1 VEEGT
6 VVPRPFATHSNYIFE
21 RNLDDRQR
29 LARQFRLLR
38 EDFDLWFD
46 EALRLGGLSTDEA
59 EAAWSALDMGCGE
72 GQYTREIAR
81 RYPLASVLGTDVD
94 AAAIAAASRAAGAT
108 RNVRFLVHDAREALP
123 EAVLRGTGLDVV
135 VLWMVLLYLPDK
147 QAVLHRLAAALKPG
161 GVLLLGYIPDPA
173 LRLNHPSAAAIMAAA
188 DEMVRRSGMVELE
201 TNLGEYLRAAG
212 FVDATTALLRY
223 LVGAGTSG
231 GQRWFGYALDSLA
244 AGRHFLVDVG
254 RTMEGADYDRHLE
267 RLASAPVLSIDGEV
281 RFLVTVARR
290 AASSPHVR

>member
-1 VEEGT
+1 MEEGT
-6 VVPRPFATHSNYIFE
+6 AVPRLFAAHSNYIFE

-46 EALRLGGLSTDEA
+46 EALRLGGLPTDEA
-59 EAAWSALDMGCGE
+59 EAAWSVLDMGCGE

-81 RYPLASVLGTDVD
+81 RYPLASLVGTDMD
-94 AAAIAAASRAAGAT
+94 TAAIAAASRAAGAT

-123 EAVLRGTGLDVV
+123 EAALPGPGLDVV

-147 QAVLHRLAAALKPG
+147 QGVLRRLAAALKPG

-173 LRLNHPSAAAIMAAA
+173 LRLNHPSAAAIMAAG
-188 DEMVRRSGMVELE
+188 DEMVRRLGMVELE
-201 TNLGEYLRAAG
+201 TNLAEYLHGAG
-212 FVDATTALLRY
+212 FVDASTALLRY
-223 LVGAGTSG
+223 LVGGGTSG
-231 GQRWFGYALDSLA
+231 GQRWFGYALDSFA
-244 AGRHFLVDVG
+244 AARHFLVDVG
-254 RTMEGADYDRHLE
+254 RTMSGAEYDRHLE
-267 RLASAPVLSIDGEV
+267 LLANAPVLSIDGEV

-290 AASSPHVR
+290 SPA

>member
-6 VVPRPFATHSNYIFE
+6 VVPRLFATHSNYVFE
-21 RNLDDRQR
+21 SNLDDRQR
-29 LARQFRLLR
+29 LDRQFRLLR

-59 EAAWSALDMGCGE
+59 EAAWSVLDMGCGE

-81 RYPLASVLGTDVD
+81 RYPLATVLGTDVD
-94 AAAIAAASRAAGAT
+94 TAAITAASRAAAT
-108 RNVRFLVHDAREALP
+108 ARNVRFLVHDARQALP
-123 EAVLRGTGLDVV
+123 EAAFPKAGLDVA

-147 QAVLHRLAAALKPG
+147 QEVLHRLAAALKPG

-173 LRLNHPSAAAIMAAA
+173 LRLNHPSGAAIMAAGN
-188 DEMVRRSGMVELE
+188 EMVRRSGMVELE
-201 TNLGEYLRAAG
+201 TNLGEYLQAAG

-223 LVGAGTSG
+223 LVGGGTSG
-231 GQRWFGYALDSLA
+231 GQRWFGYTLDSLA
-244 AGRHFLVDVG
+244 AARHFLVDVG

-267 RLASAPVLSIDGEV
+267 RLASAPVLGIDGEV
-281 RFLVTVARR
+281 RFLVTLARR
-290 AASSPHVR
+290 AATSPP

>member
-1 VEEGT
+1 MEEGT
-6 VVPRPFATHSNYIFE
+6 VVPRLFATHSNYVFE
-21 RNLDDRQR
+21 SNLDDRQR
-29 LARQFRLLR
+29 LDRQFRLLR

-72 GQYTREIAR
+72 GQYAREIAR

-108 RNVRFLVHDAREALP
+108 RNVRFLLHNASERLPEAALP
-123 EAVLRGTGLDVV
+123 ESGLDVV
-135 VLWMVLLYLPDK
+135 VMWMVLLYLPDK
-147 QAVLHRLAAALKPG
+147 QRVLQQVAAALKPG
-161 GVLLLGYIPDPA
+161 GVLLVGYIPARP
-173 LRLNHPSAAAIMAAA
+173 LRLDHPSAAAITAAG
-188 DEMVRRSGMVELE
+188 DEPLRRLGMVELQ

-223 LVGAGTSG
+223 PVGGGTSA
-231 GQRWFGYALDSLA
+231 GQRWFGYALDSIT
-244 AGRHFLVDVG
+244 AGRRLVVDVG
-254 RTMEGADYDRHLE
+254 RTMEGVDYDRHLE

-281 RFLVTVARR
+281 RFLVTLARR
-290 AASSPHVR
+290 AATSPP